1 MGDINS
7 VVLTGRIGNNP
18 ELNRTSNGTS
28 VCTIS
33 LAVQKVRKPAN
44 GQPNADWIDCVM
56 WRKTAEF
63 ICKYAGKGSKIA
75 VKGSF
80 LSRSWTDK
88 SGNKQKRLE
97 VNVEEAFVLD
107 SKRNDS
113 PAPDVGY
120 GPTDFAEIDSNDY
133 SDSELPF

>member
-18 ELNRTSNGTS
+18 ELKRTTNGTA

-33 LAVQKVRKPAN
+33 LAVQKVRKPTD
-44 GQPNADWIDCVM
+44 GHPDADWIDCVL

-75 VKGSF
+75 VKGAF
-80 LSRSWTDK
+80 VTRSWTDK
-88 SGNKQKRLE
+88 NGNKQKRIE
-97 VNVEEAFVLD
+97 VNVEEAFTFD

-113 PAPDVGY
+113 PAPDVGF
-120 GPTDFAEIDSNDY
+120 GAADFAEITEDDSM
-133 SDSELPF
+133 LPF